1 MLLFIL
7 AILSLV
13 FLLAVYI
20 PKHYL
25 GARRL
30 RKKVAN
36 YANIGTTGIPNGNKN
51 SHSFFQLRLLNGRV
65 TKVSELNAE
74 LELYKAFDNS
84 PFPAIVIDKVLDII
98 LQDIPACSIEKLSAL
113 EYLKGAIKP
122 HHFDSLKTLFLTHGR
137 DNYLL
142 SIEIYRLIK
151 SSENNAEKSYL
162 LDFMSKQIQLP
173 PELLIKKYIPSPK
186 LS

>member
-7 AILSLV
+7 TILLLV
-13 FLLAVYI
+13 FLLAIYI

-98 LQDIPACSIEKLSAL
+98 
-113 EYLKGAIKP
+113 
-122 HHFDSLKTLFLTHGR
+122 
-137 DNYLL
+137 
-142 SIEIYRLIK
+142 YRI
-151 SSENNAEKSYL
+151 S
-162 LDFMSKQIQLP
+162 P
-173 PELLIKKYIPSPK
+173 PVVSRN
-186 LS
+186 

>member
-7 AILSLV
+7 SILLLV

-36 YANIGTTGIPNGNKN
+36 YANIGTTDIPSENKN
-51 SHSFFQLRLLNGRV
+51 PHSFFQLRLLNGRV

-74 LELYKAFDNS
+74 LELYKAFDNT

-173 PELLIKKYIPSPK
+173 PDLLIKKYIPSPK